1 MNIALMRNAYMATTM
16 PTCSACS
23 RRCTSSF
30 LLAFSFLLANAV
42 VVVVEDSF
50 ACTSTPVSLAAPA
63 CFFVRNAGN
72 TNDVKYIPRG
82 TKKYPM
88 TRYQQ

>member
-1 MNIALMRNAYMATTM
+1 MRNAYMATTM

-42 VVVVEDSF
+42 VVVVVEDSF
-50 ACTSTPVSLAAPA
+50 ACTSTPVSLAPPA

>member
-1 MNIALMRNAYMATTM
+1 MRNAYMATTI
-16 PTCSACS
+16 PTCSVCS
-23 RRCTSSF
+23 RRCKSSF
-30 LLAFSFLLANAV
+30 LLAFSFLLANDVV

-50 ACTSTPVSLAAPA
+50 ASTPTPVSRAPPA
-63 CFFVRNAGN
+63 YFFVRNAGN

>member
-1 MNIALMRNAYMATTM
+1 MRNAYMATTM

-50 ACTSTPVSLAAPA
+50 ASCTPIPVSLAPPA